1 MRKLSLVL
9 FTILL
14 SSLSY
19 VKGQYTTTIPLN
31 ENVRYGK
38 LSNGM
43 TYYVLHNEEPKNRAS
58 FYFVQNVGAILEN
71 DSQNGLA
78 HFLEHMSFN
87 GLEHY
92 PGKAMLNYLEGYGI
106 KFGGDINAYTAQDQ
120 TVYNLSNVPVTKNDN
135 LLDSTLLVLHDWS
148 GSLLLE
154 DDEIEAER
162 GVIHEEWRTRRN
174 VRKRLNDQSA
184 PIIYNHSKYVD
195 RDVIGSLDVIDHFKH
210 DELRDYY
217 HKWYRPDLQ
226 AVIVVGDIDVNKVE
240 KKIKDLFSPIP
251 LNKNAAERKF
261 YNIEDSDETGY
272 VVATDKEAQNESINW
287 IFRLNPDKV
296 HDEAYYRKGIVWSM
310 FSSMLNNRYSELIRK
325 PDCPALYMGVG
336 NFSLTRTKD
345 ACYLYVSPKENQS
358 KKAFK
363 ALITEFERVKQH
375 GFTQTE
381 LERVKSEFLSNYE
394 SYYKDSAKISNNTWA
409 EDLADNFTSAEPA
422 PSVEWEYNFANKVIP
437 QITLEEVNSILSSY
451 DNVANSALSLSG
463 PIKEDNYYPTKQDLL
478 DIYKEVESTKLTAYT
493 DDNNNNPLVSD
504 NLTVH
509 KIAESSSI
517 SGVDST
523 TMYKLDN
530 GAKVVLMPTNLSKDK
545 ILFSSYSMGGTSL
558 LNRDQLESAEVST
571 SIASLSGAGDFSATQ
586 LQKKLAGK
594 IADVSASISES
605 TESFTGSAAPKD
617 FETLLQLL
625 YLKFEHPRFDEE
637 SYKMLINHLNSQ
649 IVNMATD
656 NDKAFKDTI
665 SLMTSNHNERTLL
678 FNKEF
683 IDNINFNKAENIYK
697 DRFKDASDFTFIF
710 VGNIDVKKDLPLIQK
725 YIGSLTSINR
735 TEEAINHNIRP
746 AKGTNENIFT
756 RKMEVPKTTVY
767 YSITKDIDYNLTTRM
782 YIRAICSLLQK
793 KYLDTIREEEGGS
806 YGVSVYP
813 SISKLPYEHTTI
825 NISFD
830 CNPDKEEKLRSIVKE
845 EISNLIKNG
854 PDADDL
860 KEIKENFIVSRE
872 NQEDN
877 NGFWLSVIQASL
889 INDEPI
895 SDNDAYKAIVNGISA
910 KTITK
915 YAKHLFK
922 KYDSVE
928 VVMNPEK

>member
-1 MRKLSLVL
+1 MRKLSIVL

-19 VKGQYTTTIPLN
+19 VKAQYTTTIPLN
-31 ENVRYGK
+31 ENVKYGK

-43 TYYVLHNEEPKNRAS
+43 TYYVLHNEEPKKRAS
-58 FYFVQNVGAILEN
+58 FYFVQNVGAILED

-92 PGKAMLNYLEGYGI
+92 PGKAMLNYMEGYGV

-120 TVYNLSNVPVTKNDN
+120 TVYNLSNVPVTDNDN

-154 DDEIEAER
+154 DKEIEAER

-184 PIIYNHSKYVD
+184 PVIYNHSKYVD

-210 DELRDYY
+210 DELRNYY

-240 KKIKDLFSPIP
+240 KKIKDMFSSIP
-251 LNKNAAERKF
+251 LKENAALRNF
-261 YNIEDSDETGY
+261 YTIDNTNETGY
-272 VVATDKEAQNESINW
+272 VLATDKEAQQESINW
-287 IFRLNPDKV
+287 IFRLDPDKV

-310 FSSMLNNRYSELIRK
+310 FSSMLNARYSELIRK

-336 NFSLTRTKD
+336 NYSLTRTKD
-345 ACYLYVSPKENQS
+345 ACYIYVSPKENQS
-358 KKAFK
+358 KEAFK
-363 ALITEFERVKQH
+363 VLITEFERAKQH

-381 LERVKSEFLSNYE
+381 LERVKSDILSNYE
-394 SYYKDSAKISNNTWA
+394 SYYKDSAKITNNKWA
-409 EDLADNFTSAEPA
+409 EDLADNFTSAEPV
-422 PSVEWEYNFANKVIP
+422 PTVEWEYKFANKVIP
-437 QITLEEVNSILSSY
+437 QITLDEVNAIIAEY

-463 PIKEDNYYPTKQDLL
+463 PIKEDNYYPTKKELL
-478 DIYKEVESTKLTAYT
+478 DIYKNVKSSELSAYEDDSNSNPLITDKLSVHKIVEST
-493 DDNNNNPLVSD
+493 P
-504 NLTVH
+504 
-509 KIAESSSI
+509 I

-530 GAKVVLMPTNLSKDK
+530 GAKVILMPTNLSKDK

-558 LNRDQLESAEVST
+558 LKRDQLESAELTT
-571 SIASLSGAGDFSATQ
+571 SIASLSGAGDFSAIQ

-594 IADVSASISES
+594 IADVSADLSES
-605 TESFTGSAAPKD
+605 TEAFTGSAAPKD

-637 SYKMLINHLNSQ
+637 SYKMIINHLNSQ

-656 NDKAFKDTI
+656 NNKAFKDTV
-665 SLMTSNHNERTLL
+665 SLMATNHNDRTLL
-678 FNKEF
+678 FNKKF
-683 IDNINFNKAENIYK
+683 IDNIDFNKAQNIYK
-697 DRFKDASDFTFIF
+697 DRFEDASDFTFIF
-710 VGNIDVKKDLPLIQK
+710 VGNIDVKKDLPMIQK
-725 YIGSLTSINR
+725 YIGSLSSINR
-735 TEEAINHNIRP
+735 KEKAIDHNIRP
-746 AKGTNENIFT
+746 AKGTSENIFT
-756 RKMEVPKTTVY
+756 RKMEVPKSTVY
-767 YSITKDIDYNLTTRM
+767 YSITNDIDYNLTTRM

-813 SISKLPYEHTTI
+813 SITKLPYEHATI

-830 CNPDKEEKLRSIVKE
+830 CNPDKEEKLRSIVKK
-845 EISNLIKNG
+845 EITNLIKNG
-854 PDADDL
+854 PDTDDL

-872 NQEDN
+872 NQEN
-877 NGFWLSVIQASL
+877 NNSFWLSVIQSSL

-895 SDNDAYKAIVNGISA
+895 SDNDAYTAIVNGINA

-922 KYDSVE
+922 KYDTVE
-928 VVMNPEK
+928 VVMNPEE